1 MYYVI
6 ERIRQKNGQP
16 HEREARRKGHR
27 VQLVELT
34 LGSPLILTYP
44 DDGNKVLQTSAVE
57 AFNVNDDGSLRERVV
72 IQTRN
77 SVYVLQKLKEAA

>member
-1 MYYVI
+1 MYVI

-27 VQLVELT
+27 VQIVT
-34 LGSPLILTYP
+34 LEIGSPMILSYP
-44 DDGNKVLQTSAVE
+44 DDGNKILQTSAVE
-57 AFNVNDDGSLRERVV
+57 AFSVDGAGELSGI

-77 SVYVLQKLKEAA
+77 SVYVLRKLKEGE